1 MGGGGVCNCAN
12 VDHYNGGATATF
24 VCKNLWSTKCIC
36 ANGKK
41 YLCKLFKTSLSQ
53 VQSLLC
59 EASKAWNLVRRKT
72 KSYASF
78 KVLKIE
84 ATFREAI
91 FLKYCIDFYEDNK
104 GSHP

>member
-1 MGGGGVCNCAN
+1 MLMLTIIMGEQQLHLYAKIFCS
-12 VDHYNGGATATF
+12 
-24 VCKNLWSTKCIC
+24 KKCIC

-59 EASKAWNLVRRKT
+59 EASKAWNLVKRK

-91 FLKYCIDFYEDNK
+91 FLKYCIGFYEDNK

>member
-24 VCKNLWSTKCIC
+24 VCKNLLLYKM
-36 ANGKK
+36 
-41 YLCKLFKTSLSQ
+41 YLCKWQKVF
-53 VQSLLC
+53 VQIRLKHFYPKCRAFCARL
-59 EASKAWNLVRRKT
+59 ARRGIWLEK